1 MRTRHSSLA
10 LAVLAGCTFVPT
22 VGDWSDQ
29 LAPAGPC
36 YEVNLLDGVE
46 RGDTA
51 ELHALFGCLNR
62 QGTLSPLAR
71 ADIAL
76 DAPTRDGTVATDLFD
91 LGTAA
96 GESAQGLSLGSV
108 LDSALALFDDRAAL
122 VEYVELGLELVYAA
136 PVSQL
141 GVTVSLNSA
150 TSLDAGLVVPAFDTI
165 GAVTSAILDSQSEA
179 LAPLADGLDHADAP
193 RWVWSLALAAEAP
206 DPALSTL
213 ASTWPALLADTLA
226 LTPNTSNNRHSGPYG
241 DSLRDLV
248 SVALAEDA
256 LVAVGGGITPL
267 LQDEFTTGQV
277 SAWVID
283 EDQAGRLDRLD
294 EGVAYLIAV
303 RADGNS
309 LASGDDSAFVSL
321 IRLLNDGNQSVDCEV
336 DLGITTLEFSL
347 GNLSVS
353 LLTELSKINAD
364 SAASGVDV
372 LGDVLGYPLTG
383 ALLDAVADS
392 GVCPVIDDQLVGD
405 LESLDRLSDPAAD
418 DLLRSLLGFL
428 QAVDEHIPE
437 VVNLAGALHSHQ
449 LVEPTEELIRDLAG
463 QDLADALLAALPALV
478 DPDGRQASSSFPGGI
493 RPIDMTA
500 IATLAVALTDADNV
514 EALSPL
520 LTSLV
525 AQSSTWT
532 AISNLRPLLLAG
544 DTRTSHALEL
554 VLRLAEADP
563 SLEMLPAA
571 AEQLRNPSV
580 TRPALGLLESTA
592 VRSALTDTELLNE
605 GALPWVG
612 RLYVGGTVDVVL
624 DTLTLVRGLLGA
636 PDA

>member
-1 MRTRHSSLA
+1 M
-10 LAVLAGCTFVPT
+10 AVGGCSFVPSA
-22 VGDWSDQ
+22 GDWSEQ

-46 RGDTA
+46 RGDAT
-51 ELHALFGCLNR
+51 ELHALFNCLNR
-62 QGTLSPLAR
+62 QGTLAPLAR
-71 ADIAL
+71 ADVAL

-91 LGTAA
+91 LGTAV
-96 GESAQGLSLGSV
+96 GESTQAMSLGSV
-108 LDSALALFDDRAAL
+108 LDSALALFNDRESV
-122 VEYVELGLELVYAA
+122 VEYIELGLELVYAA
-136 PVSQL
+136 PVDQL
-141 GVTVSLNSA
+141 GVSVSLNSA
-150 TSLDAGLVVPAFDTI
+150 TSLDAGLIVPAFDTI
-165 GAVTSAILDSQSEA
+165 GAVASAILDSQSEP
-179 LAPLADGLDHADAP
+179 LGPLANALDHADAP
-193 RWVWSLALAAEAP
+193 RWVWTLALAPQAT

-213 ASTWPALLADTLA
+213 AANWPALVADTLA
-226 LTPNTSNNRHSGPYG
+226 LTPNASNNRHSGPYG

-277 SAWVID
+277 ASWVVD
-283 EDQAGRLDRLD
+283 EAEAGRLAHLD

-303 RADGNS
+303 RADGNPLDS
-309 LASGDDSAFVSL
+309 DDDSAFVSL
-321 IRLLNDGNQSVDCEV
+321 IRLLHDGNQSIDCEI
-336 DLGITTLEFSL
+336 DLGITTIEFSL

-353 LLTELSKINAD
+353 LLSELAKINAD

-383 ALLDAVADS
+383 AILDTVADS
-392 GVCPVIDDQLVGD
+392 GVCPVIDDQLVSD
-405 LESLDRLSDPAAD
+405 LEALDRLSDPAAD
-418 DLLRSLLGFL
+418 DLLRALLGFL

-437 VVNLAGALHSHQ
+437 IVNLAGALHSHQ

-500 IATLAVALTDADNV
+500 IATLAVALTDEDNV

-554 VLRLAEADP
+554 VLQLAEADP
-563 SLEMLPAA
+563 TLEILPAA
-571 AEQLRNPSV
+571 AEQLRNPAV
-580 TRPALGLLESTA
+580 TRPALSLLESTA

-612 RLYVGGTVDVVL
+612 RLYLGGTVEVLL

-636 PDA
+636 HDA